1 MRKLPDHH
9 FFKHHY
15 LFFNLKFHSLTL
27 SKNMKKKIK
36 NIYKISIWQW
46 SDLECFGYLFTLKVT
61 MKVTIVYLFFFP
73 CRLQSKLRLSNV
85 SYILI
90 FSNIEIK
97 KSPWYIGFIK
107 EMTCTKWQKL
117 MFRSWNMKCLDGFW
131 IFSKIIS
138 CLKICILDI
147 WFKVQI

>member
-15 LFFNLKFHSLTL
+15 FFFNLKFHSLTL

-36 NIYKISIWQW
+36 NIYNFNLTVKWFGMLWLFIHTKSNHEGNYCISI
-46 SDLECFGYLFTLKVT
+46 
-61 MKVTIVYLFFFP
+61 FFS

>member
-9 FFKHHY
+9 FFKHQY
-15 LFFNLKFHSLTL
+15 FFFNLNFHSLTL
-27 SKNMKKKIK
+27 SKNMNKKIK
-36 NIYKISIWQW
+36 IFTISIWQW

-61 MKVTIVYLFFFP
+61 MKVNMLYLIFFS

-97 KSPWYIGFIK
+97 KMSMIYRFYLRNDLHQI
-107 EMTCTKWQKL
+107 TKAYVQIVKHE
-117 MFRSWNMKCLDGFW
+117 MFRW
-131 IFSKIIS
+131 ILNS
-138 CLKICILDI
+138 L
-147 WFKVQI
+147 